1 MRKPSISESSFGYYT
16 SLMMNQINYE
26 SIQTM
31 NRKKIVRWIIS
42 LLFLGGLSFFSV
54 GCITPDMGNESYYSR
69 NQEES
74 GPYYRQNH
82 IPYHGNSYR
91 YGVPYHGRGTQFHH
105 PRSGGGHNP
114 MHIPGGRYQNLG
126 RPGKWRL

>member
-1 MRKPSISESSFGYYT
+1 
-16 SLMMNQINYE
+16 MMNRINFE
-26 SIQTM
+26 SIQTI
-31 NRKKIVRWIIS
+31 NRKKLVRWVIS
-42 LLFLGGLSFFSV
+42 FLFLGGMSFLSV
-54 GCITPDMGNESYYSR
+54 GCITPGMGDDSYYTR
-69 NQEES
+69 NQGQS
-74 GPYYRQNH
+74 GHYYRQNH

-91 YGVPYHGRGTQFHH
+91 YGVPYHGGGSQFHL